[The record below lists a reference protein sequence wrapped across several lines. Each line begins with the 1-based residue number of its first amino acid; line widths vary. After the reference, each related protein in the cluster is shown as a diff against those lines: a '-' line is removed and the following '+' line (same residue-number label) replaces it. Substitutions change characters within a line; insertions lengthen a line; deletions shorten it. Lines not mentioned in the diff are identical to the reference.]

1 MVPPDATLGRVLKL
15 LFRELG
21 GDDPSRVAVV
31 VDEYDAFIN
40 DAIQAVVDGDAE
52 PKAIRTV
59 LQVLS
64 EFYAVVKSMRQYCT
78 IITGVTAFAKAS
90 LFSGANDVLDV
101 SYDPANEFLCGF
113 TWAEVLGA

>member
-1 MVPPDATLGRVLKL
+1 MVPPDATPGRVLQL

-21 GDDPSRVAVV
+21 RGDDSRVAVV
-31 VDEYDAFIN
+31 VDEYDSMIN
-40 DAIQAVVDGDAE
+40 DAIQAVVDGEAE

-64 EFYAVVKSMRQYCT
+64 KFYGVVKSMRQYCT

-90 LFSGANDVLDV
+90 LSNDVLDV
-101 SYDPANEFLCGF
+101 SHDPANEFLCGF